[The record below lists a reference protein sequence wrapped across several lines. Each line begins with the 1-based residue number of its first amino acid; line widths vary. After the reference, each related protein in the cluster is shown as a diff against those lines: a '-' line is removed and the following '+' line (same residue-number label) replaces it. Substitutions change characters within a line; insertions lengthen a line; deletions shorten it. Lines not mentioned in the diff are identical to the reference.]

1 MFVGD
6 QIMSKMS
13 IKDLSKEQLNG
24 KKVLVRVD
32 FNVPLKDGKV
42 SDDTRIRSALPTINY
57 LLDSGA
63 KVLLVSHLGR
73 PKGKEA
79 KYSLQPVADYM
90 NEKLAIKINFL
101 NDCIGQDIK
110 NTIDNSE
117 DKLFLLENV
126 RFYPE
131 EEKNNVDFAKQLSEL
146 ADFYVND
153 AFGTAHRAHAS
164 TEGIAK
170 FLPAYAGFLIEKEVD
185 FLSKALNPEKPFV
198 AIIGGAKISSKIG
211 VLKNLIEKT
220 DTLIIGGA
228 MTYTFL
234 KAEGKKVGKSLV
246 EDDYLDTAREI
257 IKKAKELNCTL
268 LIAEDHKVA
277 ESLDSTDI
285 QNVDEIPDNMAGF
298 DVGDKT
304 IERIKVCLE
313 TAKTV
318 VWNGPLG
325 VFENPN
331 FAKGTNS
338 VAHFLAD
345 ITKKGAITI
354 VGGGDSV
361 AAIEQAGLTEFF
373 SHISTGGGASLEFL
387 EGIELPGIK
396 AIKDK

>member
-1 MFVGD
+1 
-6 QIMSKMS
+6 MSKMS

-57 LLDSGA
+57 LLDLGA

-90 NEKLAIKINFL
+90 NEKLAVKINFL

-110 NTIDNSE
+110 NAIDNSE

-164 TEGIAK
+164 TEGVAK

-246 EDDYLDTAREI
+246 EDDYLDTAKEI

-277 ESLDSTDI
+277 ESIDSTNI

-304 IERIKVCLE
+304 IERIKACLE

>member
-1 MFVGD
+1 
-6 QIMSKMS
+6 MSKMS

-57 LLDSGA
+57 LLDLGA

-90 NEKLAIKINFL
+90 NEKLAVKINFL

-110 NTIDNSE
+110 NAIDNSE

-164 TEGIAK
+164 TEGVAK

-246 EDDYLDTAREI
+246 EDDYLDTAKEI

-304 IERIKVCLE
+304 IERIKNCLE

-331 FAKGTNS
+331 FSKGTNA

>member
-90 NEKLAIKINFL
+90 NEKLAVKINFL
-101 NDCIGQDIK
+101 PDCIGQDIK

-331 FAKGTNS
+331 FAKGTNA

>member
-1 MFVGD
+1 
-6 QIMSKMS
+6 MSKMS
-13 IKDLSKEQLNG
+13 ISDLSKEQLNG

-42 SDDTRIRSALPTINY
+42 SDDTRIRSALPTVNY
-57 LLDSGA
+57 LLDLGA

-79 KYSLQPVADYM
+79 KYSMQPVADYM
-90 NEKLAIKINFL
+90 NEKLAVKIHFL
-101 NDCIGQDIK
+101 NDCVGQEIK
-110 NTIDNSE
+110 STIDNSE

-131 EEKNNVDFAKQLSEL
+131 EEKNNPDFAKKLSEL

-164 TEGIAK
+164 TEGVAK
-170 FLPAYAGFLIEKEVD
+170 FLPAYAGFLIEKEIN

-198 AIIGGAKISSKIG
+198 AIIGGSKISSKIG

-234 KAEGKKVGKSLV
+234 KAEGQSVGKSLV

-257 IKKAKELNCTL
+257 IAKAKELNCTL

-285 QNVDEIPDNMAGF
+285 QSVDQIPDNMAGF

-304 IERIKVCLE
+304 IERIRVCLE

-361 AAIEQAGLTEFF
+361 AAIEQAGLSEFF

>member
-1 MFVGD
+1 
-6 QIMSKMS
+6 MSKMS

-57 LLDSGA
+57 LLDLGA

-79 KYSLQPVADYM
+79 KYSLQPVANYI
-90 NEKLAIKINFL
+90 NNTLEIKINFL

-110 NTIDNSE
+110 NTIENSE

-164 TEGIAK
+164 TEGVAK

-246 EDDYLDTAREI
+246 EDDYIDTAKEI

-304 IERIKVCLE
+304 IERIKKCLE

>member
-1 MFVGD
+1 
-6 QIMSKMS
+6 MSKMS

-90 NEKLAIKINFL
+90 NEKLAVKINFL

-331 FAKGTNS
+331 FAKGTNA